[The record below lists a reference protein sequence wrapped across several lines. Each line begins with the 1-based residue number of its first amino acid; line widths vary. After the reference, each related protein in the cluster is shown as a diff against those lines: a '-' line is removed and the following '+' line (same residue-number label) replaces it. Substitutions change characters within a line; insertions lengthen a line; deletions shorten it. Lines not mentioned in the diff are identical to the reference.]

1 MISNLRTYSGLVLT
15 VRTEAGGNRLPD
27 VARLCLQTVQQQPS
41 YKSISTLI
49 SPFLNIYFLS
59 GPPSM
64 EHLVPKSREH
74 PAFEPSVIFLLYLIY
89 LYISLFRGKFLHG
102 THRAKTERIYG
113 LRTLPVRLPHRPPV
127 YLGHALVF
135 PGPSPGN
142 LPAKS
147 SKSSFAFLKHR
158 T

>member
-1 MISNLRTYSGLVLT
+1 MRLANLLRLL
-15 VRTEAGGNRLPD
+15 AGSLAVSLGRHNLADRE
-27 VARLCLQTVQQQPS
+27 
-41 YKSISTLI
+41 
-49 SPFLNIYFLS
+49 PFF
-59 GPPSM
+59 
-64 EHLVPKSREH
+64 
-74 PAFEPSVIFLLYLIY
+74 FLYLLY
-89 LYISLFRGKFLHG
+89 LYISLFREKFFHG